1 MMKEFQTKLTAFKI
15 TEEGFDFDTFA
26 LDHFCARRNAIAIA
40 MAMVKPTKS
49 NGAEIK
55 RFRDR
60 EIN

>member
-1 MMKEFQTKLTAFKI
+1 MKKEFQTKLTAFKI

-26 LDHFCARRNAIAIA
+26 LDHFCARRNAIA